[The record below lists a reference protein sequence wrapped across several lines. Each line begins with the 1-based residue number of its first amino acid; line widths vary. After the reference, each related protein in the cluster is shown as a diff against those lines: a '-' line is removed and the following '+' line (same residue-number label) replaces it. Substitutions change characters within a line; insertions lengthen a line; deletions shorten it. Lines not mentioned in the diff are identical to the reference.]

1 MLRKKPGACWTAPWP
16 TIVPPGLI
24 TGAPAD
30 EAVLLIVMIPKL
42 SRSVRSVRGPTNA
55 AYSASKLFTLAPLLR
70 LTSLP
75 TKKVPAIANVWETD
89 VPALDA
95 EVPSPNV
102 QAIADAVTPDGNVK
116 SGSKMTGWPAVAK
129 TVVVLIR
136 KIAAWLRRR
145 RIAPPTAAA
154 ITMTTTATTI
164 HLRLSDV
171 GGASDVGGSDV
182 GAAGDPCTLSPPPEM
197 RWCASALRIL
207 EGFGSGAGG

>member
-1 MLRKKPGACWTAPWP
+1 
-16 TIVPPGLI
+16 
-24 TGAPAD
+24 
-30 EAVLLIVMIPKL
+30 MIPKR

-70 LTSLP
+70 LTSPP

-102 QAIADAVTPDGNVK
+102 QAIADAVTPDGNVR

-154 ITMTTTATTI
+154 IKMTTTATMI
-164 HLRLSDV
+164 HLRLGDV
-171 GGASDVGGSDV
+171 GGASDVCGSVV
-182 GAAGDPCTLSPPPEM
+182 GEAGDPCTISPPPHIRGRSSELLIHH
-197 RWCASALRIL
+197 R
-207 EGFGSGAGG
+207 F